1 MTENKKCKT
10 CRHEKLEK
18 DTTEDTPCQCCQ
30 YNDYLENNWE
40 PKKIIQKELEG
51 FIGYYSDG
59 LWCVYPDREQRPYGA
74 WDKILKCKV
83 IFEMEED

>member
-10 CRHEKLEK
+10 CRHEKLGK
-18 DTTEDTPCQCCQ
+18 DTLCQCCQ

-51 FIGYYSDG
+51 FIGYDNDDY
-59 LWCVYPDREQRPYGA
+59 WCVYPDYEGWWSGA
-74 WDKILKCKV
+74 WKKLLKCKV
-83 IFEMEED
+83 IFEMEEVVI